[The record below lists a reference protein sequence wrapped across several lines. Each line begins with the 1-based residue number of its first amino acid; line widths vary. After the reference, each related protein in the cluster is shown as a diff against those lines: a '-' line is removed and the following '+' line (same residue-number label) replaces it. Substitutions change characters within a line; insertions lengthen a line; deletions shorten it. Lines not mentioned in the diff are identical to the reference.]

1 MKGKRDTILCMII
14 SGIVSV
20 IIFAGTMALLGM
32 MPGQKYYFLHGD
44 GFSQILPYAK
54 MFLRNVTEGN
64 SLLYSFDTGLGMPTV
79 AIYAYYVLSPFNI
92 FLLIPDIEVAGACI
106 VCAKLMCISVSMS
119 LLLKKVF
126 DTDNA
131 GAVMLS
137 VSYGMCSFFSSFF
150 LSYIFLDM
158 LYLLPL
164 IVLAMVHFVKTGRWG
179 WLCAVY
185 TCSFIMQFYCAY
197 MTGIFSAVIFFA
209 YAWYSYGKNV
219 LLWKKAVLRYFLC
232 VAAAVLLS
240 APLLIPAA
248 YELFSLYVTDALKV
262 EDFVLFPWSFI
273 YGFYPGY
280 LGQLQQTNNTAP
292 LMYAG
297 IPAVLLSVWFFLDRS
312 NSRKEKI
319 LAGIPLIFI
328 VLCSFVKPLY
338 IFIHAFDA
346 PNFYAF
352 RFSWMMDFCL
362 VLIAAKELKGV
373 GERGLNKR
381 TVWIVGSIWILL
393 YFLVYFI
400 EVFFGMPEAG
410 TMSLAKGGFTA
421 GFTIVYMIILSGKD
435 SGKYRNI
442 IMAAIVSVELF
453 ANFLSGQIYV
463 QNTIPDRN
471 VYSEA
476 DNRVRENLTNIET
489 AEKNEPWE
497 FYRVRYL
504 NSLTDNISMLYG
516 YHGLGWFGSIENE
529 SIRKFLNNY
538 GYAGKTLQAYDY
550 GSTPFMQMLLAQKYD
565 IRYRFY
571 TEEQDGDAFNI
582 NKYTLPLGYMVSAD
596 IKGYHTEPGSPF
608 ASQNALAS
616 AMCGK
621 EHTIYVSHDGDC
633 FAEIENMELSQGEN
647 GTSVSRTSDEGK
659 LTFYFAPE
667 MDGNVYAYM
676 RRWGE
681 TSYTKA
687 APLIYSEL
695 DIGGMSNLSRVCMPH
710 IIPLSRDADGYCRL
724 YLYSNTSN
732 VESFDYE
739 ALYFAYED
747 DQELADVYNELSPGA
762 MEVTSFRDDRIT
774 AKVNVSSDKKV
785 LFTTIP
791 YSRDWDVYV
800 DGVKTD
806 SFAVLDGTFLGA
818 ELTEGNHEV
827 VFRYHQRWIML
838 GMICALFGVLC
849 IALSIAMERI
859 QMGRKRSSID

>member
-1 MKGKRDTILCMII
+1 MNWKKRTTLCIII
-14 SGIVSV
+14 SGVIPV
-20 IIFAGTMALLGM
+20 IIFVGSLALLGM
-32 MPGQKYYFLHGD
+32 LPGQKYYFLHGD

-54 MFLRNVTEGN
+54 MFLRNVLEGN
-64 SLLYSFDTGLGMPTV
+64 SLIYSFETGLGMPTV
-79 AIYAYYVLSPFNI
+79 AIYAYYVLSPFNF
-92 FLLIPDIEVAGACI
+92 FLLIPDIEVAGVCI
-106 VCAKLMCISVSMS
+106 VCAKLMCTAISMS
-119 LLLKKVF
+119 LLLKKMF

-131 GAVMLS
+131 SSVMLS
-137 VSYGMCSFFSSFF
+137 VSYALCSFFSSFF

-164 IVLAMVHFVKTGRWG
+164 IVLALVYFVKTGRWG
-179 WLCAVY
+179 WLCLVY

-197 MTGIFSAVIFFA
+197 MTGIFSAVIFGA
-209 YAWYSYGKNV
+209 YAWYSYGKNFI
-219 LLWKKAVLRYFLC
+219 LWKRAVFRYLLC
-232 VAAAVLLS
+232 VTIAVLLS

-312 NSRKEKI
+312 NCRKEKI
-319 LAGIPLIFI
+319 LAGIPILFL

-362 VLIAAKELKGV
+362 VLIAAKELKGISEK
-373 GERGLNKR
+373 GITKKL
-381 TVWIVGSIWILL
+381 VWIVGPIWILL
-393 YFLVYFI
+393 YFLIYSI
-400 EVFFGMPEAG
+400 ESFFGMPEAG
-410 TMSLAKGGFTA
+410 TMSAVKGGFTA

-435 SGKYRNI
+435 SGKKRNI
-442 IMAAIVSVELF
+442 LVATIVSIELF
-453 ANFLSGQIYV
+453 ANFLLGQVYV
-463 QNTIPDRN
+463 QDTIPDRS
-471 VYSEA
+471 VYLVA
-476 DNRVRENLTNIET
+476 DNRARGNLSAIEK
-489 AEKNEPWE
+489 AEKNDPWE

-529 SIRKFLNNY
+529 KIRKFLNNY

-550 GSTPFMQMLLAQKYD
+550 GSTPFMQMLLAQRYD

-571 TEEQDGDAFNI
+571 TEEQDEVAAFNI
-582 NKYTLPLGYMVSAD
+582 NEYTLPLGYMVSSD
-596 IKGYHTEPGSPF
+596 IKEYSTAPGSPF
-608 ASQNALAS
+608 EAQNALAS
-616 AMCGK
+616 ALCGR
-621 EHTIYVSHDGDC
+621 EHNIYTVHSGDC
-633 FAEIENMELSQGEN
+633 YVEMENMDIVQGEN
-647 GTSVSRTSDEGK
+647 GTSVCRTSDEGL
-659 LTFYFAPE
+659 LTFYFEPE
-667 MDGNVYAYM
+667 KNGNVYAYM
-676 RRWGE
+676 RRWGD

-710 IIPLSRDADGYCRL
+710 IIPLSRDEDGVCRL

-732 VESFDYE
+732 VENFDYE
-739 ALYFAYED
+739 ILYFSYED
-747 DQELADVYNELSPGA
+747 NKELANIYNELSPGA
-762 MEVTSFRDDRIT
+762 LEVESFRDDRIT
-774 AKVNVSSDKKV
+774 AKVNVPSDKEV

-791 YSRDWDVYV
+791 YSKDWDVYV
-800 DGVKTD
+800 DGTKTE
-806 SFAVLDGTFLGA
+806 SFAVLDGTFLGT
-818 ELTEGNHEV
+818 ELTAGEHEILFVYHERKIIFGIIAAFIGFVLLGVSLVIKPNNEIWEG
-827 VFRYHQRWIML
+827 
-838 GMICALFGVLC
+838 
-849 IALSIAMERI
+849 
-859 QMGRKRSSID
+859 